1 MAFFKKS
8 YFAYILI
15 LSFVAA
21 LLLAWISFGRRGSID
36 LYKMQKDKERYFAI
50 MEDLKEKNRLL
61 VDEIRR
67 LKEDKEYFESVARKE
82 LGLIKENEIIYRF
95 KKDWKGN
102 KMNDNKN

>member
-1 MAFFKKS
+1 
-8 YFAYILI
+8 
-15 LSFVAA
+15 
-21 LLLAWISFGRRGSID
+21 
-36 LYKMQKDKERYFAI
+36 